1 MIVDRG
7 YLVDKY
13 SDGDARYKLTL
24 SGDDRAVLRNLTD
37 RLVDPGRPASGGADS
52 NLERN
57 LDLFRGWVGAIGG
70 LATMY

>member
-13 SDGDARYKLTL
+13 SD
-24 SGDDRAVLRNLTD
+24 GDDRAVLRNLTD